1 MKRCTLS
8 MNILL
13 FCYLKS
19 FAMKPLRYLLL
30 FLFIAISCNTNP
42 FTEKKTLAIVPNSTL
57 IPMSFKQYDQVLD
70 KENIEKGTEDA
81 KMIQRIGDR
90 IANAAEKWLAEKG
103 YEDYTKDY
111 EWEFSL
117 IKKDMINA
125 WAMPGGKVAFYTG
138 ILPVA
143 KNDNGIATIMG
154 HEVAHALANH
164 GQQRM
169 SAASIQQAV
178 GVVGTAAI
186 GDDNEEEQEIFN
198 VAYGLGSQLGV
209 MLPFSRK
216 HETEADKIG
225 LTIMAIAG
233 YDPSNAYKLWQRM
246 SEASGGKAPPEFLST
261 HPSNETRIQ
270 NLKNWSSEAKQKARE
285 LGVSSFE

>member
-1 MKRCTLS
+1 
-8 MNILL
+8 MNIML
-13 FCYLKS
+13 FCTLKS
-19 FAMKPLRYLLL
+19 FAMKSLKYPLLL
-30 FLFIAISCNTNP
+30 LLIVISCNTNP

-57 IPMSFKQYDQVLD
+57 IPMSFKQYNQVLE

-81 KMIQRIGDR
+81 KMIQRIGVR

-103 YEDYTKDY
+103 YEDYTENYK
-111 EWEFSL
+111 WEFSL

-154 HEVAHALANH
+154 HEVAHALSNH

-169 SAASIQQAV
+169 SAAQIQQTVGAV
-178 GVVGTAAI
+178 GAVAI
-186 GDDNEEEQEIFN
+186 GDDNEKEQQIFN

-270 NLKNWSSEAKQKARE
+270 NLKEWSSEAKQKARE
-285 LGVSSFE
+285 LGVNSFE

>member
-1 MKRCTLS
+1 

-13 FCYLKS
+13 LCTLKS
-19 FAMKPLRYLLL
+19 FTMKSLQYPLLL
-30 FLFIAISCNTNP
+30 LLIVISCNTNP

-57 IPMSFKQYDQVLD
+57 IPMSFKQYNQVLE

-81 KMIQRIGDR
+81 KMIQRIGVR

-103 YEDYTKDY
+103 YEDYTENYK
-111 EWEFSL
+111 WEFSL

-154 HEVAHALANH
+154 HEVAHALSNH

-169 SAASIQQAV
+169 SAAQIQQTVGAV
-178 GVVGTAAI
+178 GAVAI
-186 GDDNEEEQEIFN
+186 GDDNEKEQQIFN

-270 NLKNWSSEAKQKARE
+270 NLKEWSSDAKQKARE
-285 LGVSSFE
+285 LGVNSFE

>member
-1 MKRCTLS
+1 
-8 MNILL
+8 MNIML
-13 FCYLKS
+13 FCTLKS
-19 FAMKPLRYLLL
+19 FAMKSLKYPLLL
-30 FLFIAISCNTNP
+30 LLIVISCNTNP

-57 IPMSFKQYDQVLD
+57 IPMSFKQYNQVLE

-81 KMIQRIGDR
+81 KMIQRIGVR

-103 YEDYTKDY
+103 YEDYTENYK
-111 EWEFSL
+111 WEFSL

-154 HEVAHALANH
+154 HEVAHALSNH

-169 SAASIQQAV
+169 SAAQIQQTVGAV
-178 GVVGTAAI
+178 GAVAI
-186 GDDNEEEQEIFN
+186 GDDNEKEQQIFN

-270 NLKNWSSEAKQKARE
+270 NLKEWSSDAKQKARE
-285 LGVSSFE
+285 LGVNSFE

>member
-270 NLKNWSSEAKQKARE
+270 NLKKLEFRSKNKKQENWA
-285 LGVSSFE
+285 

>member
-1 MKRCTLS
+1 

-13 FCYLKS
+13 FCTLKS
-19 FAMKPLRYLLL
+19 FTMKSLKYPLLL
-30 FLFIAISCNTNP
+30 LLIVISCNTNP

-57 IPMSFKQYDQVLD
+57 LPMSFKQYDQVLE

-81 KMIQRIGDR
+81 KMIQRIGVR

-103 YEDYTKDY
+103 YEDYTENYK
-111 EWEFSL
+111 WEFSL

-169 SAASIQQAV
+169 SAAQIQQTVGAV
-178 GVVGTAAI
+178 GAVAI
-186 GDDNEEEQEIFN
+186 GDDNEKEQQIFN

-270 NLKNWSSEAKQKARE
+270 NLKEWSSDAKQKARE
-285 LGVSSFE
+285 LGVNSFE

>member
-1 MKRCTLS
+1 MK
-8 MNILL
+8 
-13 FCYLKS
+13 FV
-19 FAMKPLRYLLL
+19 RYLLL

-70 KENIEKGTEDA
+70 KESLEKGTEDA
-81 KMIQRIGDR
+81 KIIQRIGDR

-178 GVVGTAAI
+178 GVVGMAAI
-186 GDDNEEEQEIFN
+186 GNDNKEEQEIFN

-233 YDPSNAYKLWQRM
+233 YDPSHAYKLWQRM

-261 HPSNETRIQ
+261 HPSNETRIK
-270 NLKNWSSEAKQKARE
+270 NLKEWSSKAKQKARE

>member
-1 MKRCTLS
+1 MKLS
-8 MNILL
+8 
-13 FCYLKS
+13 KVS
-19 FAMKPLRYLLL
+19 FL
-30 FLFIAISCNTNP
+30 FLFLIFSCNTNP

-57 IPMSFKQYDQVLD
+57 IPMAFKQYDEVL
-70 KENIEKGTEDA
+70 KEENILKETEDA
-81 KMIQRIGDR
+81 RMIKTIGNR
-90 IANAAEKWLAEKG
+90 IAVAADKWLAEKG
-103 YEDYTKDY
+103 YDDYTENYK
-111 EWEFSL
+111 WEFSL
-117 IKKDMINA
+117 IKKDMLNA

-143 KNDNGIATIMG
+143 QNDNGVATIMG
-154 HEVAHALANH
+154 HEIAHALANH

-169 SAASIQQAV
+169 SAAQVQQAV
-178 GVVGTAAI
+178 GAAGAVAI
-186 GDDNEEEQEIFN
+186 GSDNEDEQQIFS

-225 LTIMAIAG
+225 LTLMAIAG

-246 SEASGGKAPPEFLST
+246 DKASGGKKQPEFLST

-270 NLKNWSSEAKQKARE
+270 NLKKWSAEAKQKAKE
-285 LGVSSFE
+285 LGITTFE